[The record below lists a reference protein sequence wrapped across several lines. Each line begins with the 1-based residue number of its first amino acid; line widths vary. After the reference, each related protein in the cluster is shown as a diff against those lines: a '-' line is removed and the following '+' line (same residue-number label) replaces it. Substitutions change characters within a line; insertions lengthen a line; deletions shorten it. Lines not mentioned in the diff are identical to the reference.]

1 MRFRRYGS
9 TPAYAVRTPEPMSLG
24 ILVAGDSYPDSST
37 AVRNRSSPAPKLS
50 GRMLALIAL
59 GVALGFVELGFG
71 EPETTL
77 AAGEGVDLA
86 ADEPAATVLVP
97 AGVLTFTV
105 AGVLIFGELETTL
118 AAGEGV
124 TLAADEPEETVL
136 FPAGVLTVFV
146 DGPETT

>member
-1 MRFRRYGS
+1 
-9 TPAYAVRTPEPMSLG
+9 
-24 ILVAGDSYPDSST
+24 
-37 AVRNRSSPAPKLS
+37 
-50 GRMLALIAL
+50 MLALIAL
-59 GVALGFVELGFG
+59 GAALGFAELGFG

-77 AAGEGVDLA
+77 AAGEGVALA
-86 ADEPAATVLVP
+86 ADEPAETVLAP
-97 AGVLTFTV
+97 AGVLACTV
-105 AGVLIFGELETTL
+105 GFGAGVLIFGELETTL